1 MPVRCHLIFCLRM
14 RGATARFEKWKI
26 STVSI
31 RVLQGPYDDV
41 LSNVGVCNIHRL
53 TTSAVAYRNIHRL
66 CVVSSGLYEYGYC
79 CGTRGCVPGV
89 HSISVRYRMAVCNE
103 FI

>member
-1 MPVRCHLIFCLRM
+1 MGLC
-14 RGATARFEKWKI
+14 TAHNPALKI
-26 STVSI
+26 STISMWA
-31 RVLQGPYDDV
+31 LQGSHHDV